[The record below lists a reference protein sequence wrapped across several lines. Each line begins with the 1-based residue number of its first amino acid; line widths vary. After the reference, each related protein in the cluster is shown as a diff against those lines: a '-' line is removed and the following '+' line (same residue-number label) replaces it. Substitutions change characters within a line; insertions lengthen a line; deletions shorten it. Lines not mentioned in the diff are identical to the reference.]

1 MCEID
6 RKKIFFYAVSS
17 LCISS
22 VCFAGPGDTLKA
34 LNRPEGYVD
43 DYSPNRNEGNQASVM
58 SFPRKTILFE
68 GRCGTKREK
77 EVPTSG
83 EGGSGLVKTYQG
95 ELQDHQVQVQSDGLG
110 KLLITFC
117 AQDVGEKIPASG
129 KPCTTL
135 FAGDPKD
142 LCAHEIRQRYTTK
155 ALKLLKDAAVDAA
168 TLPAAPVTVMSVV
181 GQALST
187 GQSVY
192 SISSASVCAF
202 TKQISS
208 YLSKEQKKFPFER
221 ECAANR
227 MSELLGIIG
236 DNPLSK
242 KYPMVFRTN
251 DEFHGDKNK
260 LRQGW
265 ILPLNEGGAFI
276 KETALPVSPAPAAA
290 PTQR

>member
-1 MCEID
+1 MSKAYLKNILSL
-6 RKKIFFYAVSS
+6 VLGS
-17 LCISS
+17 LCLSPI
-22 VCFAGPGDTLKA
+22 CLAGPGDTLKA
-34 LNRPEGYVD
+34 LNRPDGYID
-43 DYSPNRNEGNQASVM
+43 DYSPNRNDVNQASVM

-68 GRCGTKREK
+68 GRCGTKKDK
-77 EVPTSG
+77 ESPVSG
-83 EGGSGLVKTYQG
+83 EGSSGLVKIKQG

-129 KPCTTL
+129 KACTTL

-142 LCAHEIRQRYTTK
+142 LCSHEIRQRYATK
-155 ALKLLKDAAVDAA
+155 ALKLIKDAAVDAA
-168 TLPAAPVTVMSVV
+168 TLPAAPVTVVSFI
-181 GQALST
+181 GQAIST

-192 SISSASVCAF
+192 SVSSPSVCAF

-208 YLSKEQKKFPFER
+208 YLSKDQKKFPFEQ

-260 LRQGW
+260 VRQGW
-265 ILPLNEGGAFI
+265 IFPQNEADAFI
-276 KETALPVSPAPAAA
+276 KETLQPSPTPAAA